1 MKAPNSNNSSQV
13 QADLELD
20 TDTILVDNGEVFEGS
35 RAQFRDCFF
44 DNASNEEIIDW
55 CNANLWSLTINDKR
69 I

>member
-1 MKAPNSNNSSQV
+1 MKASSSDNSSQV
-13 QADLELD
+13 QADLELQ
-20 TDTILVDNGEVFEGS
+20 TDIIIVDNGDMFEGT

-55 CNANLWSLTINDKR
+55 CNQNKWSLTINGKA

>member
-20 TDTILVDNGEVFEGS
+20 TDIILVDNGDIFEGS

-55 CNANLWSLTINDKR
+55 CNASLWSLTINGKK